1 MVKLFLYFLTL
12 LAVTFSWHA
21 QAFLSVTATVDKN
34 PVMVNES
41 FMLKVTADDDINR
54 SALDTSVL
62 LKDFIVGRTSVS
74 SQTSMVNFKT
84 TRTTTWSTVLI
95 ARQTGDFIIPALTVE
110 QSSTQPIQIEVVAA
124 TDPQLS
130 QQQDI
135 FISTEISSQELY
147 VQQQVSLVVK
157 LHFAAELKRGSL
169 TEPSLADANIKQI
182 GKDAESDTIVNGR
195 RYRVIERTYTI
206 SPQKSGT
213 FTLNSP
219 VFNGEIMV
227 QSRRRSN
234 FLSFADT
241 KPISVIADDITL
253 TVKPMPDD
261 YQGAWLP
268 SELLVLDQEWQP
280 SIDTFTVGEP
290 ITRIITLTAAG
301 LSEEQLPDLPMP
313 VPAGVKVYPD
323 QAQLHTG
330 INQGRLVS
338 QKVYKFA
345 LVASKA
351 GDFELPEII
360 IPWWNTVTNRY
371 EQATIAAQTITVL
384 PGQAEVAA
392 EVLSQQDAASA
403 PQIVYVPQSSW
414 LQWLFLGLWLFT
426 CCAWLT
432 SYLWQKQSAKAA
444 NKRGATSAND
454 LSSKGS
460 VSRAV
465 NVKDPYLALLAA
477 CKQSNGQQAIELIVP
492 WFNQTAA
499 MQCATIAEVCAQLE
513 NTAFNTAIDELQ
525 RSLFAKTTQA
535 WQGQALFASIQ
546 QINKQTKQAASQPIL
561 SLNP

>member
-95 ARQTGDFIIPALTVE
+95 ARQTGDFTIPALTVE

-513 NTAFNTAIDELQ
+513 NTAFNAAIDELQ